1 MDSIGVSVPRI
12 DGMDKVTGR
21 ATYVGDLEVAG
32 MLHGKIL
39 RSPLPHAVIESI
51 DTSEAL
57 KLPGV
62 KAVLTRDDVRD
73 MDPYFG
79 AMVRDRPLVAT
90 EKVRYEG
97 EPVAA
102 VAASDALTAERALE
116 LIRVEYRALPVVD
129 NVVDALSA
137 SSDFVHDSN
146 MCHRENAVWGDADEG
161 FARADHIFE
170 DTFTFPM
177 VYHYAL
183 EPHTVIADYS
193 PHNGITV
200 WSTAQHPFLV
210 REDLSRMFGFPLH
223 QVRIIVP
230 YLGGGF
236 GSKSYSKLEP
246 LTVALS
252 KVAGAPVRVALSVE
266 DAFKTIRRHAARCIV
281 KTGVMSNGMFVA
293 RECMIY
299 LDTGAYADNGPM
311 VADKAAQRIMGAYRW
326 PSAKITAHAVYT
338 NTGPA
343 GSFRSIGGPQAAWA
357 GESQVDIIAH
367 SLGMDPL
374 ELRLMNMLERGDEVR
389 PGERPL
395 DGDPQHG
402 LRMAAQAVGIPL
414 DSPPEPMGGRGTIKV
429 GRGVGCNLS
438 GVGASPTSTSIARLH
453 VDGSVTVFAGTTEIG
468 QGSRGVFAQIVSQEL
483 QVPVER
489 IALISSDTGI
499 VPYDRSTGSSR
510 STTLMGLAVQGAAQE
525 VRDQLL
531 DLAVLHFDC
540 PKSELTVND
549 GQVWRGSEGAT
560 YSALIQEEFGAPAG
574 ELIGRGYV
582 TPRKD
587 GGRLAMPPA
596 FWEVGIAASR
606 IEVDTETGQIR
617 IPHYVSVADVGV
629 AINPQ
634 QCEGQDEG
642 ASMQGLGHTLFE
654 EMVYEDGQL
663 LNPNMIDYRVPGF
676 EDVPEQLETV
686 LIENHDG
693 PGPYGA
699 KGLGEGGI
707 VSAAPSIANALYEA
721 TGVRIKDLPLTPER
735 VWRALRDAGVAPDV
749 FSESLGESQ

>member
-1 MDSIGVSVPRI
+1 MDSVGVSVPRI

-21 ATYVGDLEVAG
+21 ATYVGDMEVPG

-62 KAVLTRDDVRD
+62 KAVLTREDVRD

-129 NVVDALSA
+129 NVVDSLEAT
-137 SSDFVHDSN
+137 SDFVHESN
-146 MCHRENAVWGDADEG
+146 MCHREDAIWGDVDEQ
-161 FARADHIFE
+161 FARADRIFE

-183 EPHTVIADYS
+183 EPHTVIADYN

-252 KVAGAPVRVALSVE
+252 KVADAPVRVALSVE
-266 DAFKTIRRHAARCIV
+266 DAFKTIRRHGARCIV
-281 KTGVMSNGMFVA
+281 KTGVMNNGQFVG

-326 PSAKITAHAVYT
+326 PSARVTAHAVYT

-367 SLGMDPL
+367 ELGIDPL
-374 ELRLMNMLERGDEVR
+374 ELRLMNMLERGDEIR

-438 GVGASPTSTSIARLH
+438 GVGASPTSTAICRLH
-453 VDGSVTVFAGTTEIG
+453 VDSSVTVFAGTTEIG
-468 QGSRGVFAQIVSQEL
+468 QGSRGAYAQIVAQEL

-489 IALISSDTGI
+489 VWPLLSDTGI

-525 VRDQLL
+525 VKDQLL

-540 PKSELTVND
+540 PKSELTVRD
-549 GQVWRGSEGAT
+549 GQVWRGNDGVT
-560 YSALIQEEFGAPAG
+560 YSELIQEEFGVPAG
-574 ELIGRGYV
+574 EIIGRGYV
-582 TPRKD
+582 TPRRD
-587 GGRLAMPPA
+587 GGRLAQPPA

-676 EDVPEQLETV
+676 EDVPEQLDTV

-707 VSAAPSIANALYEA
+707 VSCAPSVANALYEA
-721 TGVRIKDLPLTPER
+721 TGVRMKDLPLTPEK
-735 VWRALRDAGVAPDV
+735 VWRALRDAGVPGA
-749 FSESLGESQ
+749 SQDAE